1 MHRHSSRYAQ
11 QGMIMNAIG
20 FSGAWW
26 IWPVVAALYVLFR
39 AWYDN
44 WRKPLSTQEV
54 AHYMRLIQTS
64 PGTEHTDPQV
74 LRQFLARDDGKE
86 FVMCNLVR
94 LHAQPVPHPLT
105 GVLTPPRQ
113 LIQEYFRPFAVT
125 LFLHGGHPV
134 VTSRKVAGYI
144 DSWNVPP
151 DPGWTM
157 VGMMRYRSRRDM
169 MELTLNPRFM
179 KAYPFKAAAVEQTY
193 SFPTQILSTM
203 VLQPRSGVALGLAL
217 MAALV
222 HLVSLL

>member
-1 MHRHSSRYAQ
+1 
-11 QGMIMNAIG
+11 MNAIV

-26 IWPVVAALYVLFR
+26 IWPVAVALYGLFR

-54 AHYMRLIQTS
+54 EHYMRQVQTS
-64 PGTEHTDPQV
+64 PGAEHTDPQV

-94 LHAQPVPHPLT
+94 LHDQPVAHPLT
-105 GVLTPPRQ
+105 GVMTPPRQ

-169 MELTLNPRFM
+169 MELTLNQRFM
-179 KAYPFKAAAVEQTY
+179 NAYPFKAAAVEQTY

-203 VLQPRSGVALGLAL
+203 VLRPRSGVALGLTL